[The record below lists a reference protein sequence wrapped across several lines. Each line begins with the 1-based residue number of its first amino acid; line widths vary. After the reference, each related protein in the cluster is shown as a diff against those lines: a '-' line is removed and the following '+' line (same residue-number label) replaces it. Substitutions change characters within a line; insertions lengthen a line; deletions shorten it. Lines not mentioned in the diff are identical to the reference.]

1 MQVVPIESRTLTTLN
16 NQIREGVIRAVRI
29 LEGEPG
35 PDNFALKLV
44 NIEGDFFAPRH
55 RHNFDQVRLQLEGTF
70 DYDKDGCFTPGA
82 IGYFPEGTRYGPQ
95 TSSGVTWN
103 LLLQYGG
110 ASGSGYTAESEE
122 ERAAGA
128 LKEKGKFEKGV
139 YTHYKADGT
148 KVNQDAYEAVWE
160 HIHGRPLVYPKER
173 YERPVFMNSGNFD
186 WVPVKDQP
194 GVASKLMGVF
204 SERETKLAFYKVDA
218 GAMLALEEDSFYFV
232 LSGTGAAA
240 GEAVAKHTT
249 VHVKRGE
256 SGVLAAQSELECVQ
270 LRLPRR

>member
-35 PDNFALKLV
+35 PDNFGLKLV
-44 NIEGDFFAPRH
+44 NIEGDFFSPRH

-70 DYDKDGCFTPGA
+70 DYDKDGSFTPGA

-95 TSSGVTWN
+95 TSSGNTWN

-122 ERAAGA
+122 ERAAGD
-128 LKEKGKFEKGV
+128 LKKKGTFEKGV
-139 YTHYKADGT
+139 FTYYKEDGA

-173 YERPVFMNSGNFD
+173 YERPVFMNSANFN

-204 SERETKLAFYKVDA
+204 SERETKLAFYKLDA
-218 GAMLALEEDSFYFV
+218 GAKLAMEDDSFYFV
-232 LSGTGAAA
+232 LSGTGEAA
-240 GEAVAKHTT
+240 GEAVGKHTT
-249 VHVKRGE
+249 VHLKRGE
-256 SGVLAAQSELECVQ
+256 SGALAAKTALECVQ